1 MSPSVLSLALDNN
14 LTKEEVLEK
23 VPASGPK
30 GRVLKGDIL
39 AYLGKI
45 PRSDVDSLADT
56 IEKWQHLDLSNITIK
71 KAQPSAPSSTPT
83 PAKDVAA
90 SAAPSSKTET
100 PSEQPPK
107 KKAPEPKPKLVL
119 NSVYTLAEINN
130 LKQTL
135 DTTIGTSASAKS
147 LVEKASKL
155 ALRDS
160 IKLSK
165 SVQAKKSVL
174 IDPIF
179 EELLAPSVSSLAG
192 KKPFSVSIKY
202 PQTSSSKLAFS
213 SSSSNDFY
221 DDLLGGVG
229 RKSAVVPSS
238 ELLTVDVTV
247 DESYPGGAAK
257 AQIYLDRLG
266 YYLSQGKGEL
276 IL

>member
-1 MSPSVLSLALDNN
+1 MDNN

-71 KAQPSAPSSTPT
+71 KAQPSAPSSAPS
-83 PAKDVAA
+83 PAKDAAA
-90 SAAPSSKTET
+90 SAAPSSKSET
-100 PSEQPPK
+100 PSEPPK

-202 PQTSSSKLAFS
+202 PQTSSKLAFS
-213 SSSSNDFY
+213 SSSSKDFY